1 MADLMT
7 ISRIFLSI
15 LLLFLPFPSL
25 PFLALYIAGGVT
37 DMADGFVARAT
48 GTAGARGAK
57 LDSLADGVFFLVS
70 VIKIIPSLSL
80 PPLLWAPV
88 MIVLLVRVANLLHYF
103 LKGREPLHTTADKIT
118 GFLLFLLPLSLGFV
132 PVMLS
137 ASVVIAVAL
146 FAAIE
151 ETVLLWRGKREM

>member
-1 MADLMT
+1 MADLIT

-57 LDSLADGVFFLVS
+57 LDSLADGVFFLS
-70 VIKIIPSLSL
+70 SAIKIIPSLSIL
-80 PPLLWAPV
+80 PFLWAPV
-88 MIVLLVRVANLLHYF
+88 MIVLLVRVVNLLHYF

-132 PVMLS
+132 PSTLS
-137 ASVVIAVAL
+137 TSVVTAVAL

-151 ETVLLWRGKREM
+151 ETLLLWRGMRQ